1 MSKEAVDLINRM
13 IQLEPANRLGHD
25 LESTQILK
33 QHPFFAGIDWAAISH
48 KSYEGNLKPM
58 LQVFQDLQV
67 TDDDEVTFD
76 ITGGSIAPMP
86 VRASIDKNKIILK
99 GNLIKKNRYWKK

>member
-1 MSKEAVDLINRM
+1 
-13 IQLEPANRLGHD
+13 
-25 LESTQILK
+25 
-33 QHPFFAGIDWAAISH
+33 
-48 KSYEGNLKPM
+48 M